1 MRYFHRTSL
10 DPDSVLDLA
19 ATYFGRRF
27 APAEEAPRR
36 RTYSGSV
43 GRVTVSARP
52 EGGHYT
58 LVEVA
63 TDQVGE
69 SELDKTAKG
78 FLAAVHREVVPGFE
92 VRGAY

>member
-10 DPDSVLDLA
+10 PSDRVLELA
-19 ATYFGRRF
+19 ATYFGRRLT
-27 APAEEAPRR
+27 PAEEAPRR
-36 RTYSGSV
+36 RTYSGST
-43 GRVTVSARP
+43 GRVMISARP

-69 SELDKTAKG
+69 SEVDKMAKG
-78 FLAAVHREVVPGFE
+78 FLAAVHREVVPGFT